1 MPVGLIPF
9 VIFGT
14 ILGIFGAWLKL
25 SDKDKK
31 P

>member
-1 MPVGLIPF
+1 MPVTLIPLI
-9 VIFGT
+9 VVGT

-25 SDKDKK
+25 SDRGDK